1 MSDYE
6 AIKHNIGGEILFRVF
21 LAMTRVAKSKMTI
34 PATVEVQ
41 EKDGIVTIKSKANR
55 DAVCSY
61 VLPKGF
67 TIHIAEGQ
75 LSIAADENVSD
86 HMALWGTTT
95 RNIFNRVKGVEKPFT
110 KNVNLVGVGYKC
122 QVQGKKM
129 VFELGYS
136 HKIDFDLPAE
146 VDCSVEKNVALTFTS
161 FDKEKLGQTIGDII
175 KIRPPEP
182 YKGKGVIKEG
192 AILVRKEGKKK
203 NG

>member
-1 MSDYE
+1 MS
-6 AIKHNIGGEILFRVF
+6 
-21 LAMTRVAKSKMTI
+21 RVAKSKMAI
-34 PATVEVQ
+34 PATVEIQ

-55 DAVCSY
+55 NAVCEY
-61 VLPKGF
+61 LLPKGF
-67 TIHIAEGQ
+67 AISMTDGQ
-75 LSIAADENVSD
+75 LSITASQDVQDN
-86 HMALWGTTT
+86 MAIWGTTT
-95 RNIFNRVKGVEKPFT
+95 RNIFNRVKGINQPFT

-129 VFELGYS
+129 TFDLGFS
-136 HKIDFDLPAE
+136 HKVEFDLPAE
-146 VDCSVEKNVALTFTS
+146 VDCTVERNTALAFSS
-161 FDKEKLGQTIGDII
+161 FDKEKLGQTIGNIV